1 MIFIK
6 RFFLRIAGLFA
17 LLLLLCGSAL
27 AADAQISE
35 MKTDCQILSDGS
47 CQMTQT
53 ITVDV
58 TGLASELRFPL
69 PEGAKKASVAGYQ
82 AKKTMDG
89 DNPVLVLEDAVG
101 FSGSRTFI
109 VTYTTGRLAAGQED
123 GSQLLRLPLQCP
135 KWEYPVADYSFTVT
149 LPTPVSAPAPSFS
162 SGYYGDVIADMIELR
177 SSEGVISGRI
187 PAGLKDHEALEMTM
201 RFESGYFSG
210 AYAAASAG
218 WVRTAAVALLCVCAF
233 AYWALTLRSPGL
245 HAVSR
250 ALPPD
255 SALPCDLPFLLCGA
269 KPDFNM
275 LVLQWANLGYVSI
288 GVSQKGNVSLYKCMD
303 MGNER
308 RSIET
313 KLFAI
318 LFSQGDRVD
327 GASVL
332 YKQTAQRAAQALTHY
347 WQRRLYSRSSGN
359 VRIAQLL
366 CALACGAAL
375 TQAAQLLFPASAL
388 RWLTGA
394 VLLLAGTAAS
404 LPILTAPQ
412 AVYTGSRLR
421 GLLALAS
428 AVLLLLPARLC
439 GSVLMLPA
447 LLCTAAMGALT
458 MHGGQRTRFG
468 TQMISQALGF
478 RRFLLR
484 VSEKHLLMMLRRD
497 GQYYY
502 ELLPYAHAIGLG
514 GGFSRLFGDAELEPC
529 GWYQEAKPL
538 PRTALGFY
546 ERLKET
552 LALLELSVRN

>member
-149 LPTPVSAPAPSFS
+149 LPTPVSVPAPSFS

-288 GVSQKGNVSLYKCMD
+288 GVSQKGNVSLYKWTWETSAEASKQSSLRFCSHRAT
-303 MGNER
+303 GLTARAFFTSRPRSAR
-308 RSIET
+308 R
-313 KLFAI
+313 
-318 LFSQGDRVD
+318 
-327 GASVL
+327 
-332 YKQTAQRAAQALTHY
+332 
-347 WQRRLYSRSSGN
+347 RRL
-359 VRIAQLL
+359 RITGSVGFIPEAAEM
-366 CALACGAAL
+366 CALRSCSARWPAAC
-375 TQAAQLLFPASAL
+375 S
-388 RWLTGA
+388 
-394 VLLLAGTAAS
+394 
-404 LPILTAPQ
+404 
-412 AVYTGSRLR
+412 
-421 GLLALAS
+421 
-428 AVLLLLPARLC
+428 
-439 GSVLMLPA
+439 
-447 LLCTAAMGALT
+447 
-458 MHGGQRTRFG
+458 
-468 TQMISQALGF
+468 
-478 RRFLLR
+478 
-484 VSEKHLLMMLRRD
+484 SETWR
-497 GQYYY
+497 
-502 ELLPYAHAIGLG
+502 
-514 GGFSRLFGDAELEPC
+514 
-529 GWYQEAKPL
+529 
-538 PRTALGFY
+538 
-546 ERLKET
+546 
-552 LALLELSVRN
+552 